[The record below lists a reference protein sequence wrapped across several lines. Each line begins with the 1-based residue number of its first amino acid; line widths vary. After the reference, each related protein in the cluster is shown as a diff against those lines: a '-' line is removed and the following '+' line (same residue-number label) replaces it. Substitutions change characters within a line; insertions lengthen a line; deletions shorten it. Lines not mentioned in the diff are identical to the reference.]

1 MEESKDCYIGILFPE
16 DKKSGEE
23 KGGKCLEKENIFF
36 SGREEK
42 QRRKKME
49 LFGKDLSKNCQGCL
63 EALVSVSRLLLI
75 FGGFQFRFRRIQSRK
90 KSLFWFR
97 KIWSQKKKY
106 LFGLGEFGRGKKSLF
121 RFRKIHGWAVT
132 LPSAIRPHEPLKPY
146 IFWKPKM
153 SAIQIRTKI

>member
-49 LFGKDLSKNCQGCL
+49 LFGEEFSKNCQGCL
-63 EALVSVSRLLLI
+63 EVFVSVLRLLI
-75 FGGFQFRFRRIQSRK
+75 FLEDFSFDFGEFSLG
-90 KSLFWFR
+90 KSLYFDFGKFGPR
-97 KIWSQKKKY
+97 KKY

-153 SAIQIRTKI
+153 SAI